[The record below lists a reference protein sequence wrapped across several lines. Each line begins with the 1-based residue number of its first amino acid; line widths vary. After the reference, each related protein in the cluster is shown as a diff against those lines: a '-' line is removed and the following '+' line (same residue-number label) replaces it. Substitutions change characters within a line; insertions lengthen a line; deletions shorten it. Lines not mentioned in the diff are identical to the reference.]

1 MKFLIDECLH
11 TSLTAVANDE
21 GHEAHHVVYCGLSGS
36 TDAEVLAYAIKHDS
50 ILVTNNA
57 VDFRKLY
64 KREKLHPGLIIF
76 IPQLE
81 PARQRSIFAAV
92 LKFMARNEPV
102 NEVIEANITRGKI
115 VLKRLPLAR

>member
-1 MKFLIDECLH
+1 MRFLVDECLH
-11 TSLTAVANDE
+11 TSLKAIAISA
-21 GHEAHHVVYCGLSGS
+21 GYEADHVVYRGLSGS
-36 TDAEVLAYAIKHDS
+36 TDAAVLAYAIKHDF

-81 PARQRSIFAAV
+81 PAKQRTIFEAV
-92 LKFMARNEPV
+92 LKFTAKNEPI
-102 NEVIEANITRGKI
+102 NEVIEANITRGKV